1 MGISERK
8 EREKQQR
15 KNDIVNAAEELFFSQ
30 GFETTTMDQVAEQAE
45 YSKGTL
51 YLYFKNKDDLYTAI
65 NARGLKVLSEL
76 FVEAKKKG
84 KTGMEKVKKISE
96 AYHTFFHDYHNYFN
110 VMLTCENRPE
120 GVETEQDDEKYGYRA
135 IQEVAEAV
143 AIGVQDGSLRKDLDP
158 TSTAITLWAQSTGIF
173 QVVHSHGQF
182 IQEGFNLDTEKL
194 IEDSMHLIHS
204 AIANNKEA

>member
-1 MGISERK
+1 MGISERR

-15 KNDIVNAAEELFFSQ
+15 RNDIVDAAEDLFFSH
-30 GFETTTMDQVAEQAE
+30 GFETTTMDQVADKAE
-45 YSKGTL
+45 FSKGTL

-65 NARGLKVLSEL
+65 NARGLKVLVDL

-84 KTGMEKVKKISE
+84 DSGFEKIKRITE

-110 VMLTCENRPE
+110 VMLTCENRPDNT
-120 GVETEQDDEKYGYRA
+120 ETDQEDSKYGYQA

-143 AIGVQDGSLRKDLDP
+143 AIGVQDGSLKEGLEP
-158 TSTAITLWAQSTGIF
+158 VSTAITLWAQSTGIF

-204 AIANNKEA
+204 AIAKY